1 MFTKNIKLI
10 VIVAVALI
18 VAILVSCLVAVNN
31 DKKAEAGVADTQT
44 KIDELNKTIASLNA
58 ALEALEKGL
67 ADAEDVAA
75 AQAEVIKALEAAG
88 VKLEGWN
95 AATSALL
102 EKLEAYQ
109 TILDSFYNAYADSE
123 VLTLGDVY
131 DLELVDATVE
141 GFYAQTIVDLA
152 RATSVEEMDAILAK
166 VQETLDAIPTRLET
180 LYANIEAIEA
190 DGVVYEEGAAIKA
203 VYEEFYSLNGNV
215 FAPATEEALGEKEV
229 LAERLAALLLA
240 WRGTV
245 ADAFVAEVAA
255 LPTFWAIV
263 DTDGAAIESARL
275 ALDLLKIAYEDDVLG
290 YEEIITRE
298 DVAAAIVTLNRA
310 ETRHFNVKLIKE
322 RAEMVNALLN
332 PEFVI
337 GANVESHDYVRG
349 LEAAA
354 EAWANGAIDST
365 TAIVSLAVITDAE
378 DERFNETIYNYVN
391 HEAIAAANAAYE
403 AAVAELRAA
412 FQAFIDAVE
421 AIGEVTLES
430 EAALDAALEAYI
442 TCLSGVTA
450 EPAIFDILVDAE
462 EGSGLNDYYAEYHA
476 LRVAYN
482 ELVAAEAA
490 KANLIEKINKTLHS
504 LATCTEGE
512 EHVHGH
518 VEYRITLED
527 ELKEIDMMIAELAE
541 TYGLDTTAL
550 DQDMYAYYAEALQ
563 AIAEH
568 KLAMA
573 KKAAIANIEE
583 MAALYTEKYADFAKE
598 IAASVATQTAAVN
611 SITLA
616 DYELDEAIAKVES
629 YGALDFIA
637 AQFEAII
644 NQ

>member
-102 EKLEAYQ
+102 EKLEAYEE
-109 TILDSFYNAYADSE
+109 IVNGFVNAYDESE

-131 DLELVDATVE
+131 DLELVEATIE

-190 DGVVYEEGAAIKA
+190 DGIVYEDGQAIA
-203 VYEEFYSLNGNV
+203 DVMEEFYSLNGNV

-229 LAERLAALLLA
+229 LAERLAGILLA

-263 DTDGAAIESARL
+263 DTDGPAVESARM
-275 ALDLLKIAYEDDVLG
+275 ALDLLKIAYADDVLG
-290 YEEIITRE
+290 YEEIIERE
-298 DVAAAIVTLNRA
+298 DVAAAIVTLNQL
-310 ETRHFNVKLIKE
+310 ETRVYNVKLIKE
-322 RAEMVNALLN
+322 RADMVNALLN

-337 GANVESHDYVRG
+337 GANVESHDYVRA
-349 LEAAA
+349 LEAAR
-354 EAWANGAIDST
+354 EAWANGAVDAT

-391 HEAIAAANAAYE
+391 HEAIDAAVAAYE
-403 AAVAELRAA
+403 AAVAQLVAD

-462 EGSGLNDYYAEYHA
+462 AESGLNDYYAEYHA

-482 ELVAAEAA
+482 ALVEYDAARTACI
-490 KANLIEKINKTLHS
+490 NKINAALHA
-504 LATCTEGE
+504 LVTCTDNDG
-512 EHVHGH
+512 VHTHGT
-518 VEYRITLED
+518 VAYSADLAD
-527 ELKEIDMMIAELAE
+527 KLAEIENMIARELLAIYE
-541 TYGLDTTAL
+541 FDVEVLNKEYFAF
-550 DQDMYAYYAEALQ
+550 YYEAQLV
-563 AIAEH
+563 IAKH
-568 KLAMA
+568 D
-573 KKAAIANIEE
+573 AIANIEAIF
-583 MAALYTEKYADFAKE
+583 AAVVDGMDTDSEIYKE
-598 IAASVATQTAAVN
+598 LVVSVATQTATVN
-611 SITLA
+611 SVTLEKYDLETA
-616 DYELDEAIAKVES
+616 LAKVAS
-629 YGALDFIA
+629 YGADDFVK
-637 AQFEAII
+637 AQFDAII